1 MKSRLWGTLLA
12 AILASTVFCFAQNVS
27 SSITGV
33 FVDPTGAALVNVEI
47 TLVNQ
52 ATGVTFTTHS
62 GPDGGFSL
70 PNLLAGRYTLTA
82 RLPGFK
88 THETRDIVLT
98 AGEIR
103 SLGQV
108 QMQIGEVRESISVE
122 AIATAVQTS
131 SAEKSGVITGSQ
143 LNDIAV
149 RGRDFFTYLSTIP
162 GVVDNFSQR
171 RETASPDSIRG
182 TFING
187 GRENQKNLT
196 VDGVTDLDTGSNS
209 TVHYQPNMDSIAE
222 IKVMTSNYQAEF
234 GRNGAGVIT
243 VITKGGSRDF
253 HGSAYYFHRN
263 ESLNANHFFNNRTG
277 TPKAPYRY
285 RINGYSI
292 GGPVY
297 IPKKWNTD
305 RSKLFFFWSQ
315 EYVGMRKDYGTRF
328 VNMPTALERAGDFSQ
343 SRDTNGALI
352 AVRDPQTGQPFP
364 GNIVPPARI
373 NPLGQKML
381 SFFPL
386 PNYVDPDPKLIYQ
399 RNFRSQYSG
408 AYPKRQDMIRID
420 GNFWPSFQFYYR
432 FVRDKDEQDTPYGMW
447 VNGNINFMLTPVR
460 FGQPGKGHVVR
471 MNKLFSPTFIY
482 EFTFGKSYNHLY
494 FKPVDESVMTRDKV
508 GNPAQWFKD
517 DNIKENYAP
526 NIVFGGQ
533 PANPVN
539 FSWGN
544 IPYQNYN
551 DIYSYVHN
559 VSKIWRS
566 HTFKAGLYLERTGKF
581 QVGGTN
587 YRGNFSFS
595 RDANNPYDSNHSFA
609 NALLGNF
616 QSYSEANKRVDGDW
630 WFWNI
635 EWYLQDN
642 WRVNKRLTLDYG
654 IRIYHLP
661 PMEDLNRTLS
671 SFDPSRYDPAKAPKL
686 FVPCKNESGKRVAC
700 NPLTGAY
707 APPPMIGLF
716 VPDSGNYSNGMRVGA
731 VDPGAPAGLYE
742 APATAYGPRVGF
754 AYDVFGNGKTAVR
767 GGFGMFKDRLQGNP
781 TFNLNGQPPIAYTP
795 TLYYGDLN
803 TYASAPGAV
812 GPSNSNMLYGFN
824 KQSTTMNFSFGI
836 QHQIYQTVIDLSYV
850 GSQSRHLMA
859 SRNINPIPMYGRFDP
874 ANQDP
879 TNPGRP
885 LPDNFFRRYLGHA
898 DINYRSNSVNSNYN
912 SLQLSANRRFTRGL
926 QFGIAYT
933 WSKTLGVAE
942 SDTTGLSPYFPDRE
956 RNYGPLAFDRRHVFV
971 ANYIWEIPGLGRRLN
986 NRYLGWVTDNWQ
998 VSGITSFITGAPYT
1012 PGFSTTDGQDITGSS
1027 EGARVVI
1034 VGDTYLPK
1042 SQRTFE
1048 RNFNTDAFAR
1058 PPLRSFGNAGRNS
1071 MYGPGVNNWDIS
1083 VAKRFPLFGESRYV
1097 QFRGEFFNA
1106 WNHTQFS
1113 SLDTTARF
1121 DPTGKQVN
1129 PSFGQ
1134 FTGARDPRIIQLSL
1148 RVQF

>member
-1 MKSRLWGTLLA
+1 MKAFQTGALALALLCA
-12 AILASTVFCFAQNVS
+12 FSVCRGQNVS

-33 FVDPTGAALVNVEI
+33 FVDATRAALVNVEV
-47 TLVNQ
+47 TLTNA
-52 ATGVTFTTHS
+52 ATGVTFTTKS
-62 GPDGGFSL
+62 GADGGFSL

-82 RLPGFK
+82 RMPGFK
-88 THETRDIVLT
+88 THETRDIILT

-103 SLGQV
+103 SLGQI

-122 AIATAVQTS
+122 AVATAVQTS

-243 VITKGGSRDF
+243 VITKGGSKDF

-263 ESLNANHFFNNRTG
+263 ESLNANSFFNNRTG

-297 IPKKWNTD
+297 IPKTWNTD
-305 RSKLFFFWSQ
+305 RSRLFFFWSQ

-352 AVRDPQTGQPFP
+352 PVRNPATGQPFP
-364 GNIVPPARI
+364 GNIIPPALI

-447 VNGNINFMLTPVR
+447 VNGSINYMLTPVR

-471 MNKLFSPTFIY
+471 MNKLFSPTLIY
-482 EFTFGKSYNHLY
+482 EFTYGKSFNRLY
-494 FKPVDESVMTRDKV
+494 FKPVDESLMTRDKV
-508 GNPAQWFKD
+508 GNPAQWFKH

-533 PANPVN
+533 PANPVS

-551 DIYSYVHN
+551 DIYSYVQN
-559 VSKIWRS
+559 VSKIWRN

-587 YRGNFSFS
+587 YRGNFNFS
-595 RDANNPYDSNHSFA
+595 RDVNNPYNSNHSFA

-630 WFWNI
+630 WFWNV

-654 IRIYHLP
+654 IRVYHLP

-671 SFDPSRYDPAKAPKL
+671 SFDPSKYDLAKAPKL
-686 FVPCKNESGKRVAC
+686 FVPCRDQANRRVAC

-707 APPPMIGLF
+707 AAPPMIGLF
-716 VPDSGNYSNGMRVGA
+716 VPGSGNFSNGMRVGG
-731 VDPGAPAGLYE
+731 VDAGAPPGLYE
-742 APATAYGPRVGF
+742 APATAYGPRFGL
-754 AYDVFGNGKTAVR
+754 AYDVFGNGKTALR
-767 GGFGMFKDRLQGNP
+767 AGFGMFKDRLQGNP

-812 GPSNSNMLYGFN
+812 GPSASNMLYGFN
-824 KQSTTMNFSFGI
+824 KQSTTMNFSIGV
-836 QHQIYQTVIDLSYV
+836 QHQIFQTVIDLSYV
-850 GSQSRHLMA
+850 GGQSRHLMA

-874 ANQDP
+874 ANMDP

-885 LPDNFFRRYLGHA
+885 LPDNFFRPYIGHA
-898 DINYRSNSVNSNYN
+898 DINYRRNGVNSNYN

-933 WSKTLGVAE
+933 WSKTLGVADA
-942 SDTTGLSPYFPDRE
+942 DTSGVSPYFPLRD

-986 NRYLGWVTDNWQ
+986 NRYLGWITDNWQ
-998 VSGITSFITGAPYT
+998 ISGITSFITGAPFT

-1027 EGARVVI
+1027 EGARVII

-1042 SQRTFE
+1042 NQRTFE
-1048 RNFNTDAFAR
+1048 RNFNTSAFAR
-1058 PPLRSFGNAGRNS
+1058 PPLRSFGNAGQNS

-1083 VAKRFPLFGESRYV
+1083 VAKRFPLFGEGRYV

-1113 SLDTTARF
+1113 SMDTTARF
-1121 DPTGKQVN
+1121 DPAGNQVN

-1148 RVQF
+1148 RANF